1 MTLEFF
7 LVLLAVVGFGLAAM
21 WIYAAI
27 FDFVD
32 AWKKKRDRAMLREGR
47 LPPMIPDPWHTA
59 PADRMDPLTERPMS
73 PENRA
78 ALDQQFQQGMTT
90 GLYDYDAPTGP
101 PDGHERRPSLPKAR
115 RMMD

>member
-7 LVLLAVVGFGLAAM
+7 LVLLALVVCLLAAM
-21 WIYAAI
+21 WVYAAI

-32 AWKKKRDRAMLREGR
+32 EWKKKVRDRAMLTEGR
-47 LPPMIPDPWHTA
+47 LPPMA
-59 PADRMDPLTERPMS
+59 PAGRY
-73 PENRA
+73 
-78 ALDQQFQQGMTT
+78 GMTP

-101 PDGHERRPSLPKAR
+101 PSGHERRPKLPKAR

>member
-7 LVLLAVVGFGLAAM
+7 LVLVAVVGVMAAAM
-21 WIYAAI
+21 WGYCAI

-32 AWKKKRDRAMLREGR
+32 AWKKKRDRVMLSKGR
-47 LPPMIPDPWHTA
+47 LPPMT
-59 PADRMDPLTERPMS
+59 PLEETCASRERSMLAHKTLMLKRDDL
-73 PENRA
+73 N
-78 ALDQQFQQGMTT
+78 GMTT

-101 PDGHERRPSLPKAR
+101 PSGHERRPKLPKAR

>member
-7 LVLLAVVGFGLAAM
+7 LVLLAVVGGGLAAM

-32 AWKKKRDRAMLREGR
+32 AWKKKRDRAMLTEGR
-47 LPPMIPDPWHTA
+47 LPPMTPD
-59 PADRMDPLTERPMS
+59 S
-73 PENRA
+73 RA
-78 ALDQQFQQGMTT
+78 ALDQQFQQGMAT

-101 PDGHERRPSLPKAR
+101 PSGHERRPKLPKAR
-115 RMMD
+115 SVLD

>member
-7 LVLLAVVGFGLAAM
+7 LVLLAVVGCLLAAM
-21 WIYAAI
+21 WVYCAI

-32 AWKKKRDRAMLREGR
+32 AWKKKRDRAMLTEGR
-47 LPPMIPDPWHTA
+47 LPAMA
-59 PADRMDPLTERPMS
+59 PAV
-73 PENRA
+73 
-78 ALDQQFQQGMTT
+78 QYVMTT

-101 PDGHERRPSLPKAR
+101 PSGHERRPKLPKAR